1 MMDFTKILSDLRQQ
15 EQELIKQLSPEER
28 AIFNQFNE
36 KKNALINESLKEE
49 TTFERIQEIQNDLSK
64 LKNEYAANSN
74 K

>member
-1 MMDFTKILSDLRQQ
+1 MDFTKTLSDLRKQ

-49 TTFERIQEIQNDLSK
+49 TTFERIQEIQNDLLK
-64 LKNEYAANSN
+64 LKNEYAADSN

>member
-1 MMDFTKILSDLRQQ
+1 MDFTKILSDLRQQ

-36 KKNALINESLKEE
+36 KKNALMNESLKEE
-49 TTFERIQEIQNDLSK
+49 TKFERIHEIQDELLK
-64 LKNEYAANSN
+64 LKKEYAANSN

>member
-1 MMDFTKILSDLRQQ
+1 MMDFTKTLSDLRKQ

-49 TTFERIQEIQNDLSK
+49 TTFERIQEIQNDLLK
-64 LKNEYAANSN
+64 LKNEYAADSN